1 MTTVFTESKRI
12 GNVVKW
18 LAFPDTGYHFEKVI
32 VNVAEAATLES
43 GTILAKVDATGKYI
57 VQNSSLA
64 SGAGQE
70 AAGILLGTDINTPYA
85 VCAAATDT
93 KVLMLARGPAHVGKA
108 QLVFGAGT
116 DTDAEKLAEYNRL
129 AALGILVVDQI

>member
-93 KVLMLARGPAHVGKA
+93 NVLMLALGPALVGKA
-108 QLVFGAGT
+108 R
-116 DTDAEKLAEYNRL
+116 LAFNEFIPESEYKRL
-129 AALGILVVDQI
+129 AALGIIAVDQV

>member
-1 MTTVFTESKRI
+1 MTTVFTESNRI

-18 LAFPDTGYHFEKVI
+18 LAFPDTGYHFETVT
-32 VNVAEAATLES
+32 VNLAEAAS
-43 GTILAKVDATGKYI
+43 PGIGTILSKVNATGKYI

-64 SGAGQE
+64 AGAGLE
-70 AAGILLGTDINTPYA
+70 SAGVLLGTDINTPYA

-116 DTDAEKLAEYNRL
+116 ATDAEKLAEYNRL